1 MQLYRRREYL
11 GTAMSKGSEAR
22 DTERTVA
29 MYVLPSYTGAES
41 LSKVGTTLK
50 FGMVD
55 LDALEGMAL
64 AFPVIN
70 RKEQR

>member
-1 MQLYRRREYL
+1 MQLSRRREYL
-11 GTAMSKGSEAR
+11 GTAMSNGSEPW

-29 MYVLPSYTGAES
+29 MYVLPRYTGTET
-41 LSKVGTTLK
+41 LTKVGTTFK

-64 AFPVIN
+64 ASW
-70 RKEQR
+70 